1 LKLTSVY
8 NTLGAIAIEAARAEK
23 KNKGKSDSLLKEGLD
38 FLKKAS
44 ESAPDETAPRFNYG
58 LSLFLNGDFK
68 EAADQFRPVL
78 TMNPRDGES
87 YYLLSKTLA
96 KLGDAAGSTEFDNQ
110 ARRLMSNYAKI
121 ETDWQRANAPD
132 AVNLRVEQPP
142 RKDFV
147 SVVLVRRQDA
157 AQLQAPVNE
166 AEALLSQARDL
177 YKAGGDD
184 EAMQVLRRILASEP
198 MSAEAYLLL
207 GNIHL
212 RRGDLDLAKDAL
224 KTALFW
230 DNRLI
235 DAHIALGKIF
245 LEKKDCLQAQ
255 NYSQSALTL
264 DANNEQALAL
274 QRSVE
279 RCSK

>member
-1 LKLTSVY
+1 
-8 NTLGAIAIEAARAEK
+8 
-23 KNKGKSDSLLKEGLD
+23 
-38 FLKKAS
+38 
-44 ESAPDETAPRFNYG
+44 
-58 LSLFLNGDFK
+58 
-68 EAADQFRPVL
+68 
-78 TMNPRDGES
+78 
-87 YYLLSKTLA
+87 
-96 KLGDAAGSTEFDNQ
+96 
-110 ARRLMSNYAKI
+110 
-121 ETDWQRANAPD
+121 
-132 AVNLRVEQPP
+132 
-142 RKDFV
+142 
-147 SVVLVRRQDA
+147 
-157 AQLQAPVNE
+157 
-166 AEALLSQARDL
+166 
-177 YKAGGDD
+177 
-184 EAMQVLRRILASEP
+184 MQVLRRVLASEP

-235 DAHIALGKIF
+235 EAHIALGKIF